1 MLKENLEKIYSEIK
15 SGNNL
20 GEEITL
26 VGATKTMPYQTI
38 NDALDLGLKV
48 IAENNAYEFR
58 NKKDFVKG
66 GTWHFIG
73 HLQTNKVKFVVGS
86 TALIHSVDSVRL
98 ANAISETAIKKGVVQ
113 DVLLEVN
120 ISKEESKS
128 GFFPEDLDS
137 AISEIT
143 ALNGVKIKGL
153 MTMLPLGC
161 EKEKAE
167 NYFNNM
173 RSIYDDYK
181 RKGLP
186 FTYLSMGMS
195 GDYLTAIKH
204 GSNMIRLG
212 TAIFG
217 KRNYGEK

>member
-1 MLKENLEKIYSEIK
+1 MLKENLERIYSEI
-15 SGNNL
+15 SGGNNL

-38 NDALDLGLKV
+38 NEALDLGLKV

-58 NKKDFVKG
+58 DKKDFVKG

-98 ANAISETAIKKGVVQ
+98 ANAINETAIKKGVIQ
-113 DVLLEVN
+113 DILLEVN

-128 GFFPEDLDS
+128 GFYPENLDT
-137 AISEIT
+137 AICQIN
-143 ALNGVKIKGL
+143 ALSNVKIKGL
-153 MTMLPLGC
+153 MTMLPLGSK
-161 EKEKAE
+161 KEQAE
-167 NYFNNM
+167 NYFKNM
-173 RSIYDDYK
+173 RAIYDNYK
-181 RKGLP
+181 KKGLP

-195 GDYLTAIKH
+195 GDYLTAIKN

-212 TAIFG
+212 TALFG
-217 KRNYGEK
+217 KRDYGEK

>member
-1 MLKENLEKIYSEIK
+1 MLKENLERIYSEI
-15 SGNNL
+15 SGGNNL

-38 NDALDLGLKV
+38 NEALDLGLKV

-58 NKKDFVKG
+58 DKKDFVKG

-98 ANAISETAIKKGVVQ
+98 ANAINETAIKKGVIQ
-113 DVLLEVN
+113 DILLEIN

-128 GFFPEDLDS
+128 GFYPENLDT
-137 AISEIT
+137 AICQIN
-143 ALNGVKIKGL
+143 ALSNVKIKGL
-153 MTMLPLGC
+153 MTMLPLGSK
-161 EKEKAE
+161 KEQAE
-167 NYFNNM
+167 NYFKNM
-173 RSIYDDYK
+173 RTIYDNYK
-181 RKGLP
+181 KKGLP

-195 GDYLTAIKH
+195 GDYLTAIKN

-212 TAIFG
+212 TALFG
-217 KRNYGEK
+217 KRDYGEK